1 MTQGMK
7 ISAVNDQCYATAI
20 YYHGPF
26 LALGK
31 EQKCLTMERHTIIW
45 LANNK
50 TEGKKDGWK
59 KG

>member
-1 MTQGMK
+1 MK

-50 TEGKKDGWK
+50 TEEKKDGWK

>member
-31 EQKCLTMERHTIIW
+31 EHALRVTEMSYHGEPY
-45 LANNK
+45 NNLV
-50 TEGKKDGWK
+50 G
-59 KG
+59 